1 MDGRL
6 SSVSSIE
13 CYICCLM
20 RPRSRTSS
28 SIQRAHSPRTSLI
41 LSSALLLAKQGRRR
55 TRASVPKM
63 GEPAPWLRITKQGM
77 HAVAALSCICVAPAL
92 PFGVAWRPACMVTG
106 RPACRLHAWPL
117 PVPYRQAADQ
127 SGSSRGPGR
136 ARGPAG
142 TCVRRGWPAGRPAG
156 AYNE

>member
-6 SSVSSIE
+6 SSIE

-106 RPACRLHAWPL
+106 RPARRMASPGAVSAGRR
-117 PVPYRQAADQ
+117 PERQQQVA
-127 SGSSRGPGR
+127 GPG
-136 ARGPAG
+136 AG
-142 TCVRRGWPAGRPAG
+142 TGGDVRAQGLAGPPG
-156 AYNE
+156 PTMND

>member
-63 GEPAPWLRITKQGM
+63 GEPAPWLRVTKQGM

-92 PFGVAWRPACMVTG
+92 PFGVAWRPACMVAG
-106 RPACRLHAWPL
+106 RPAGSTHGLSRCRIGRP
-117 PVPYRQAADQ
+117 PTRAAAA
-127 SGSSRGPGR
+127 GGR
-136 ARGPAG
+136 AGRGD
-142 TCVRRGWPAGRPAG
+142 RRGRACAGAGRPAG